1 MRAQVG
7 FAVWMALVAASGC
20 TKQTAGLSGSSGN
33 TPASTPES
41 TIIQQA
47 TQTPAGEATLPPESS
62 APAAVTSAVLAAPA
76 PIAPVETAAAAV
88 HTKIGSAREIQQ
100 ALKQAGFYQGSVDGK
115 VGPKTQEAI
124 KEFQQ
129 AHQLKADGKVG
140 PKTWAAL
147 ASYLNATAQNAAP
160 SAGPTSTQ

>member
-7 FAVWMALVAASGC
+7 FVVLMALAAASGC
-20 TKQTAGLSGSSGN
+20 TKQTAGLSGNGN
-33 TPASTPES
+33 PAASTPES
-41 TIIQQA
+41 SIIQQA
-47 TQTPAGEATLPPESS
+47 TQTPAQATLPFEQA
-62 APAAVTSAVLAAPA
+62 APAAVTAAVSMAPA
-76 PIAPVETAAAAV
+76 PIAPVETAATAV
-88 HTKIGSAREIQQ
+88 RTKIGSGTEIQQ

-115 VGPKTQEAI
+115 VGPKTQQAI

-147 ASYLNATAQNAAP
+147 ASYLNATAQDTA
-160 SAGPTSTQ
+160 SSGGMTSTQ